1 MTPDAISLNDAQFEK
16 IITALSG
23 NRWSHWFQVAS
34 IFVSAFLGYMS
45 GIALEH
51 FKNRRAAAK
60 ALDEQQRHQVAQIKV
75 AIAGIAF
82 NIESMLHAVF
92 QNVLPHHEQSHLAF
106 KELQTT
112 KGDGDRIS
120 QFAIGLHKY
129 PALMMTCPEMHFVQW
144 DFFKELPFLVEKD
157 PELLK
162 QAGWLLR
169 RAREIN
175 KAISDRNNY
184 IQAAIELTA
193 TQRGGLNFYQLDG
206 ILQRQVSVSNAECVT
221 ALEFF
226 SMLLDTAKR
235 LEAIS
240 GTYKIPGAQTKLIPP
255 EPLAEAMRKLAAI
268 HKEAVQQMPG
278 YEWPGTIAA
287 AGSRRMPTAPRSST

>member
-1 MTPDAISLNDAQFEK
+1 LV
-16 IITALSG
+16 G
-23 NRWSHWFQVAS
+23 NVAS
-34 IFVSAFLGYMS
+34 TVGSSRVGFLAAFLAMCTGL
-45 GIALEH
+45 GLEF
-51 FKNRRAAAK
+51 FKNWRTNIKERK
-60 ALDEQQRHQVAQIKV
+60 DKQRHEVAQIKV
-75 AIAGIAF
+75 AMSGIAF

-92 QNVLPHHEQSHLAF
+92 QNLLPHHEQSHVAY

-120 QFAIGLHKY
+120 QFAIALHKY
-129 PALMMTCPEMHFVQW
+129 PALMMTCPEMHFVEW

-169 RAREIN
+169 RASEIN

-184 IQAAIELTA
+184 IQAAVNLTA
-193 TQRGGLNFYQLDG
+193 SQRGGLNYYQLDG
-206 ILQRQVSVSNAECVT
+206 ILQRQVSISNAECIT

-240 GTYKIPGAQTKLIPP
+240 GTYRIPGAQTKLIPP
-255 EPLAEAMRKLAAI
+255 EPLAEAIRKLAEI
-268 HKEAVQQMPG
+268 HKEAVAQMPG
-278 YEWPGTIAA
+278 YEWPG
-287 AGSRRMPTAPRSST
+287 PAPQ

>member
-1 MTPDAISLNDAQFEK
+1 MQ
-16 IITALSG
+16 
-23 NRWSHWFQVAS
+23 WVQVAS
-34 IFVSAFLGYMS
+34 VFLAAFLAMCT
-45 GIALEH
+45 GIALEL
-51 FKNRRAAAK
+51 FKSRRSNVK
-60 ALDEQQRHQVAQIKV
+60 EHKDKQRREVAQIKV
-75 AIAGIAF
+75 AITGIAF

-92 QNVLPHHEQSHLAF
+92 QNLLPHHEQSHLAY

-112 KGDGDRIS
+112 KGDGDRTS
-120 QFAIGLHKY
+120 QFAISLRKY
-129 PALMMTCPEMHFVQW
+129 PALIMTCPEMRFVEW

-184 IQAAIELTA
+184 IQAAINLTA

-206 ILQRQVSVSNAECVT
+206 ILQRQSSISNAECVT

-240 GTYKIPGAQTKLIPP
+240 RTYRIPGAQTKLIPP
-255 EPLAEAMRKLAAI
+255 EPLAEAMRKLAQI
-268 HKEAVQQMPG
+268 HKEAVAKMPG
-278 YEWPGTIAA
+278 YQWPG
-287 AGSRRMPTAPRSST
+287 PAPVSE

>member
-1 MTPDAISLNDAQFEK
+1 LLR
-16 IITALSG
+16 ALSELQPQQ
-23 NRWSHWFQVAS
+23 WVQIIAVFLA
-34 IFVSAFLGYMS
+34 AFLAMCT
-45 GIALEH
+45 GIALEL
-51 FKNRRAAAK
+51 FKSRRTNVK
-60 ALDEQQRHQVAQIKV
+60 ERREKQRRDVAQIKV
-75 AIAGIAF
+75 AVAGIAF
-82 NIESMLHAVF
+82 NVESMLHAVF
-92 QNVLPHHEQSHLAF
+92 QNLLPHHEQSHVAYE
-106 KELQTT
+106 ELQTI

-129 PALMMTCPEMHFVQW
+129 PALMMTCPEMHFVEW

-184 IQAAIELTA
+184 IQAAINLTA
-193 TQRGGLNFYQLDG
+193 SQRGGLNFYQLDG
-206 ILQRQVSVSNAECVT
+206 ILQRQVSISNAECVT

-235 LEAIS
+235 LETLS
-240 GTYKIPGAQTKLIPP
+240 GTYKIPGARTRLIPP
-255 EPLAEAMRKLAAI
+255 EPLAEAMRRLAEI
-268 HKEAVQQMPG
+268 HQEAVRQMPG
-278 YEWPGTIAA
+278 YEWPGAA
-287 AGSRRMPTAPRSST
+287 PVVKQAEP

>member
-1 MTPDAISLNDAQFEK
+1 MCTGIGLEYFKSWRSNAKERTEK
-16 IITALSG
+16 
-23 NRWSHWFQVAS
+23 Q
-34 IFVSAFLGYMS
+34 
-45 GIALEH
+45 
-51 FKNRRAAAK
+51 RR
-60 ALDEQQRHQVAQIKV
+60 EVVQIKI
-75 AIAGIAF
+75 AFAGIAF

-92 QNVLPHHEQSHLAF
+92 KNLLPHHEQSHPAYQ
-106 KELQTT
+106 ELQTT

-120 QFAIGLHKY
+120 QFRISLQEY
-129 PALMMTCPEMHFVQW
+129 PALMMTCPEMHFVEW

-157 PELLK
+157 LELLK

-175 KAISDRNNY
+175 KAISDRNNF
-184 IQAAIELTA
+184 IQAAINLTSN
-193 TQRGGLNFYQLDG
+193 QGGRLNFYQLDG
-206 ILQRQVSVSNAECVT
+206 ILQRQLSVSTAECVT

-255 EPLAEAMRKLAAI
+255 EPLAEAMRKLAQI
-268 HKEAVQQMPG
+268 HKEAIQQMPG
-278 YEWPGTIAA
+278 YEWPG
-287 AGSRRMPTAPRSST
+287 PTPVAQQAVP

>member
-1 MTPDAISLNDAQFEK
+1 VTSLNTQQWVQ
-16 IITALSG
+16 IIAVFL
-23 NRWSHWFQVAS
+23 A
-34 IFVSAFLGYMS
+34 AFLAMCT
-45 GIALEH
+45 GIGLEY
-51 FKNRRAAAK
+51 FKSWRSNAKERKEKQRR
-60 ALDEQQRHQVAQIKV
+60 EVAQIKV

-92 QNVLPHHEQSHLAF
+92 QNLLPHREQSHVAYN
-106 KELQTT
+106 ELQTT
-112 KGDGDRIS
+112 KGDGERIS
-120 QFAIGLHKY
+120 QFAIALHRY
-129 PALMMTCPEMHFVQW
+129 PALMMTCPEMHFVEW

-169 RAREIN
+169 LARLIN

-193 TQRGGLNFYQLDG
+193 SQRGGLNFYQLDG
-206 ILQRQVSVSNAECVT
+206 ILQRQVSISNAECVT
-221 ALEFF
+221 ASEFF

-255 EPLAEAMRKLAAI
+255 QPLAEAMRRLAEI
-268 HKEAVQQMPG
+268 HKEAVGQMPV
-278 YEWPGTIAA
+278 YQWPG
-287 AGSRRMPTAPRSST
+287 PAPVAEQVGR